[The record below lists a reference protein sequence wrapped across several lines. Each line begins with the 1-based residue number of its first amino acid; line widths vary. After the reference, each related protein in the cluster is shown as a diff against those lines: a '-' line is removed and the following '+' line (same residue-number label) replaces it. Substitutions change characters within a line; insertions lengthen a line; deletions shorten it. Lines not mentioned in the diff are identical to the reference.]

1 MNRIALFLSF
11 LFPFLLSA
19 QPVEMRIHPSQIGL
33 FGAGNGDIMTANA
46 AAGGGQ
52 WSTPASLKSSLNY
65 WTESGSTVSYTGT
78 IAGNDLLLEGMFR
91 PHKTVSKSITTTA
104 AVVNGKYFDL
114 YEFSFDA
121 MRGVF
126 RINVNVSGSGFGCE
140 YEYALPVSYNND
152 YLTFYGIQPD
162 YTFAW
167 SALTAIYTTPRGF
180 LYPDTKFQVECSVN
194 GNTVKFRGRFMA
206 ELDPNARPEIKT
218 TIKHS
223 NEFSGAAITEL
234 FTTGVSTTPAVLRIP
249 ILIGDTKFYTGANS
263 HIRSERLRLYSDYS
277 TAAIYLGDGSFN
289 SPTSE
294 DKAPGI
300 ASVHDP
306 ATNRHGALG
315 LYTFDGANR
324 TLAAVY
330 RWNGYMGLGVNTPGE
345 RLDVSGN
352 VKFSGSLMPNG
363 DSGTPG
369 YVLTST
375 GYGTPPN
382 YSSPATLVSN
392 GGGLTTTTS
401 LSGDITGLYNNTQIA
416 ADAVT
421 SAEIANGSVTG
432 FDIAN
437 ATVTSTNLNNTG
449 VASGT
454 YGSATQSPV
463 ITVGTDGRI
472 ISASNTTIS
481 GTNIATS
488 DLTLTGNRILTIGAN
503 SLTMKN
509 TTTGTGHKL
518 LILSDYHGSSN
529 NPKLLS
535 FTDETDTE
543 RGYVSSNAFGV
554 KWHGEYGNYISSGSG
569 SPVIISPGSQ
579 QHTFA
584 SDGTLTFSQLTS
596 DPASFGSGAWWYN
609 TVQERFKYYSSG
621 VKSVASLETD
631 IIGDAPAANS
641 SSFTLPAQQFYTVAD
656 ANGGSFTIT
665 FDATMREGIDYVIEC
680 RRNGT
685 NTIAFD
691 AGSGYNLAVD
701 TVSTFPDDGA
711 VAMGGGG
718 SGIQAAHKVYY
729 VRRHGSSISVK

>member
-11 LFPFLLSA
+11 LFPLLLAA
-19 QPVEMRIHPSQIGL
+19 QPVEMQIHPSQVGL
-33 FGAGNGDIMTANA
+33 FGAGSGDIMTANA

-78 IAGNDLLLEGMFR
+78 IAGSDLLLSGIFR
-91 PHKTVSKSITTTA
+91 PHKTISKSITTTA
-104 AVVNGKYFDL
+104 AVSNGKYFDL

-140 YEYALPVSYNND
+140 YEYAIPVSYYND
-152 YLTFYGIQPD
+152 YLNFYHISPD
-162 YTFAW
+162 YTSGW
-167 SALTAIYTTPRGF
+167 SAMTAVYTTPRHLLF
-180 LYPDTKFQVECSVN
+180 NENMFQVECSVT
-194 GNTVKFRGRFMA
+194 GNTIRFRGRFMA
-206 ELDPNARPEIKT
+206 DLDVTARPEIKVT
-218 TIKHS
+218 VKHS
-223 NEFSGAAITEL
+223 NEFYGASITEL
-234 FTTGVSTTPAVLRIP
+234 TTTGISTTPVVMRIP
-249 ILIGDTKFYTGANS
+249 ILIGDTKIYSGANS
-263 HIRSERLRLYSDYS
+263 EIRSGTLKLFSYSGP
-277 TAAIYLGDGSFN
+277 AQIYLGDQVFDASN
-289 SPTSE
+289 YE

-300 ASVHDP
+300 GAIYDP
-306 ATNRHGALG
+306 VTGTTGALAF
-315 LYTFDGANR
+315 YTFSGGGRSLGATMN
-324 TLAAVY
+324 Y
-330 RWNGYMGLGVNTPGE
+330 NGNLGIGIGNPAQ

-352 VKFSGSLMPNG
+352 VQFSGALMP
-363 DSGTPG
+363 SGNAGTAG

-375 GYGTPPN
+375 GAGSPPN

-392 GGGLTTTTS
+392 GGGLTTTTTF
-401 LSGDITGLYNNTQIA
+401 SGDVTGLYNNTQIA
-416 ADAVT
+416 ANAVT
-421 SAEIANGSVTG
+421 SAEIANSTITG
-432 FDIAN
+432 FDIAA
-437 ATVTSTNLNNTG
+437 ATITSTNLNTTG

-454 YGSATQSPV
+454 YGSATQAPV

-472 ISASNTTIS
+472 ISASNATIS
-481 GTNIATS
+481 GTNIYTTDGS
-488 DLTLTGNRILTIGAN
+488 LTGNRTVTIGAN

-509 TTTGTGHKL
+509 TTTGSGHKL
-518 LILSDYHGSSN
+518 LILSDYHGASN
-529 NPKLLS
+529 NPKLMS
-535 FTDETDTE
+535 FTDESDVE
-543 RGYVSSNAFGV
+543 RGYISNNTNTGLNIYGQYGLDFQSGGNVFFRPNGKTFGF
-554 KWHGEYGNYISSGSG
+554 YGTGYISFENIASD
-569 SPVIISPGSQ
+569 PGS
-579 QHTFA
+579 TG
-584 SDGTLTFSQLTS
+584 DGAL
-596 DPASFGSGAWWYN
+596 WYN
-609 TVQERFKYYSSG
+609 YVAGRMKYTANSTTHSI
-621 VKSVASLETD
+621 ASLETD

-685 NTIAFD
+685 NTITFD

-718 SGIQAAHKVYY
+718 TGIQAPHKVYY